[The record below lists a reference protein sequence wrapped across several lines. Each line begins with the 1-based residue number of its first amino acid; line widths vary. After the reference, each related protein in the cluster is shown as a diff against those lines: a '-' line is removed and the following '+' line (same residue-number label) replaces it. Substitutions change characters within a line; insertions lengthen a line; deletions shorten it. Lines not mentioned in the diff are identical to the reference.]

1 MERFWA
7 GEALLEQLLVSTPA
21 AVGVGGVFTVHSP
34 QLSLAISSV
43 SLCELSPAQVLVFT
57 PAASQVAAVVT
68 DQSPQACSC
77 EGWLLEDGEPPPE
90 LEERELPLPELLE
103 DGASSPSPPPPSP
116 PQALSV
122 NAMASI
128 KPAAIAGAKNLL
140 PLLLSFVSIFF
151 SFLGFNGLDY
161 LII

>member
-1 MERFWA
+1 LYSPHF
-7 GEALLEQLLVSTPA
+7 
-21 AVGVGGVFTVHSP
+21 GG
-34 QLSLAISSV
+34 
-43 SLCELSPAQVLVFT
+43 
-57 PAASQVAAVVT
+57 
-68 DQSPQACSC
+68 
-77 EGWLLEDGEPPPE
+77 GWLLEDGVSPPE
-90 LEERELPLPELLE
+90 LEEDVPEEELPLPELLE
-103 DGASSPSPPPPSP
+103 DSEPPPELEEEGLPLPELLEAGVSSPPPPPSP

>member
-1 MERFWA
+1 MERVWA
-7 GEALLEQLLVSTPA
+7 EEALPGQVLVSTPA

-43 SLCELSPAQVLVFT
+43 SLCELSTVQALVFT
-57 PAASQVAAVVT
+57 PAASQVAVVVT
-68 DQSPQACSC
+68 DHSPQACSC

-90 LEERELPLPELLE
+90 LLE
-103 DGASSPSPPPPSP
+103 AGASSPPPPPSP

-140 PLLLSFVSIFF
+140 PLLLSFVSIFSPF
-151 SFLGFNGLDY
+151 YGLMV
-161 LII
+161 LCTK